1 MTLNILHLVLFSHDS
16 GLYDVMYHITRKY
29 YHTFENIKTVYYCF
43 DENITDNYSLIDDI
57 LYIKGT
63 EGYIPNILDK
73 TIKAFQYFNE
83 KTNYDYIVRSNI
95 SSIINCKLLIS
106 ILTNNKIQY
115 GGKIWNIPP
124 KTLHYKGHICLI
136 PDNIDTLENII
147 IDTNLWGVNFTSGTC
162 IILSKESVE
171 YLLNTNIRYELI
183 DDVAIGVA
191 LHKKINIS
199 DLTNYYIDTETDSSN
214 FLIYRHRSDNRFNDI
229 YRMIKIIE
237 LLISS

>member
-83 KTNYDYIVRSNI
+83 KIHISREEIYINNI
-95 SSIINCKLLIS
+95 K
-106 ILTNNKIQY
+106 QERF
-115 GGKIWNIPP
+115 
-124 KTLHYKGHICLI
+124 TL
-136 PDNIDTLENII
+136 
-147 IDTNLWGVNFTSGTC
+147 V
-162 IILSKESVE
+162 
-171 YLLNTNIRYELI
+171 RYE
-183 DDVAIGVA
+183 
-191 LHKKINIS
+191 
-199 DLTNYYIDTETDSSN
+199 
-214 FLIYRHRSDNRFNDI
+214 
-229 YRMIKIIE
+229 
-237 LLISS
+237 